1 MQHWITLLGTLLGA
15 LIAMGATLG
24 NEKLKW
30 RREQYK
36 GLRDERKDTYSQFLA
51 AATEAHE
58 TMRIVVLNPNDDDEH
73 KQLKLREE
81 FQNSGV
87 YRLRYQVAIIASQ
100 PVLDAAETLFFLVRE
115 LRDELTEVGDIEADS
130 YKQLRRK
137 YGNAHRELQ
146 NVIRS
151 ELDQEPITLT
161 GGS

>member
-30 RREQYK
+30 RREQNK
-36 GLRDERKDTYSQFLA
+36 ILREERKDTYSQFLA

-58 TMRIVVLNPNDDDEH
+58 AMRIVAMSASDDDAP
-73 KQLKLREE
+73 KASKIREE

-100 PVLDAAETLFFLVRE
+100 TVLDATEALFLLVRD
-115 LRDELTEVGDIEADS
+115 LRDELAEVGDIRAES
-130 YKQLRRK
+130 YKRLRIK

-146 NVIRS
+146 NAIRT
-151 ELDQEPITLT
+151 ELDQQAITLT